1 MKIAFLVNE
10 FPALSETFVLQQI
23 IGLLDRG
30 HEVDIYSARPPKVD
44 KVHAKVERYHLL
56 ARTSY
61 WPTIHSNLRH
71 RALRAAKLSLELAFS
86 RPRILLEAL
95 NVRARGPQWKSGRF
109 IFAGAALRKTNARYD
124 VIQCH
129 FGTLGLVG
137 SFLKTIGVLS
147 GPMVTAF
154 HGADVHVSPKR
165 WGDSVYDPLFRA
177 PGLFTANS
185 NYTRNAVIRLGC
197 EPERIHILRMGTD
210 LAEFPFRER
219 VLLPGEVPNVL
230 TIGRLTEKK
239 GIEIAIRAVG
249 LLRDRGVPIRY
260 RVIGDGPL
268 RSHLEGVIRDLGLE
282 DSVELLGARVREE
295 VIVELTRAHLFVLPS
310 VTTGDGDREGQGVV
324 LQEAQAAGL
333 PVIATDHNG
342 LSEGFLPG
350 ASGYLVP
357 EYDASALADR
367 LQALIEDPKSWA
379 QMGRSG
385 RRFVEK
391 EFQLD
396 SLVEQQLAIYELARS
411 LS

>member
-1 MKIAFLVNE
+1 MRIAFLVNE
-10 FPALSETFVLQQI
+10 FPTLSETFIVQQI
-23 IGLLDRG
+23 TGLLDRG
-30 HEVDIYSARPPKVD
+30 HEVDIYSARPPKVG
-44 KVHAKVERYHLL
+44 KVHANVERYHLL

-61 WPTIHSNLRH
+61 WPTIHSDLGH
-71 RALRAAKLSLELAFS
+71 RTLHAAKLSLELAFS

-109 IFAGAALRKTNARYD
+109 IFAGAALRKTHACYD

-137 SFLKTIGVLS
+137 SFLKKIGVLS

-154 HGADVHVSPKR
+154 HGADVHVSPKK
-165 WGDSVYDPLFRA
+165 WGYSVYDPLFRT
-177 PGLFTANS
+177 PGVFTANS
-185 NYTRNAVIRLGC
+185 YYTRNAVIRLGC
-197 EPERIHILRMGTD
+197 DPERIHILRMGTD

-219 VLLPGEVPNVL
+219 VLLADEVPNVL

-239 GIEIAIRAVG
+239 GIETAIRAVG
-249 LLRDRGVPIRY
+249 LLGDRGVLVRY

-268 RSHLEGVIRDLGLE
+268 RSHLEGIIRDLGLE
-282 DSVELLGARVREE
+282 DRVELLGARVREE
-295 VIVELTRAHLFVLPS
+295 VVVELTRAHLFVLPS
-310 VTTGDGDREGQGVV
+310 VTTRDGDREGQGVV

-342 LSEGFLPG
+342 LPEGFLPG
-350 ASGYLVP
+350 VSGYLVP
-357 EYDASALADR
+357 EYDANALADR
-367 LQALIEDPKSWA
+367 LQALIENPKSWA

-391 EFQLD
+391 EFDLA
-396 SLVEQQLAIYELARS
+396 SLVQQQLAIYELARN